1 MFRKRLTYGICVGG
15 LLLLPVAIFL
25 KNETII
31 NWTPSEP
38 RGLYLEVKHSQMAE
52 ICLTGEQEQQAAN
65 SGETFL
71 LGRCPGGHSPT
82 LKGLFYAT
90 KEDPVVFSEYG
101 FNIGDRLLINTAPL
115 SSSSAGIPLAHIQF
129 KKYDQGIFA
138 ISTHNSHSY
147 DSRYFGTIE
156 SSQIYGYAFP
166 IFAF

>member
-1 MFRKRLTYGICVGG
+1 MFRKRLTYSVFVGG
-15 LLLLPVAIFL
+15 LLFLPVAIFL

-31 NWTPSEP
+31 NWTTSEP

-52 ICLTGEQEQQAAN
+52 ICLTKEQGQQAAN
-65 SGETFL
+65 SGENFL
-71 LGRCPGGHSPT
+71 SGRCPGGHSPT

-90 KEDPVVFSEYG
+90 KEEPIVFSGYG
-101 FNIGDRLLINTAPL
+101 FEIGGRLLINTAPL
-115 SSSSAGIPLAHIQF
+115 LSSSTGMPLTSIEF